1 MAWAPELE
9 PDLMYSF
16 VGIDV
21 GLSEVELEDN
31 TTDLFSAEI
40 RKKEYM
46 FTRLHIL

>member
-16 VGIDV
+16 VGNDV
-21 GLSEVELEDN
+21 GLSEVEVEDN

-40 RKKEYM
+40 IKMKCIWYEL
-46 FTRLHIL
+46 TIL